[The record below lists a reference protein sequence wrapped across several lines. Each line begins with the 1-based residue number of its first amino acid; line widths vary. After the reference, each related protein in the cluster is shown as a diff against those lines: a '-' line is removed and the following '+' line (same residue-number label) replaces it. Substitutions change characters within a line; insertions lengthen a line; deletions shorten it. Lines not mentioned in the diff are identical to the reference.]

1 MDLRALTQTIL
12 DKVLLPDGILSHH
25 LRRVKVDKIEGSTVK
40 VNEDEY
46 VVFRIVSSK
55 PRTFGDGN
63 AQTVRYYIDIN
74 YYYAYD
80 KTDSRFVNADKR
92 IKAIM
97 SAFLSADPR
106 FRIAN
111 GQSDIYDL
119 DNPYRGINI
128 ELSFVGAI
136 NHEQ

>member
-1 MDLRALTQTIL
+1 MDLRALTQATL

-25 LRRVKVDKIEGSTVK
+25 LRRVEVDKIDGLKVK
-40 VNEDEY
+40 VNKDEY

-55 PRTFGDGN
+55 GRAYGDGN
-63 AQTVRYYIDIN
+63 AQLVRYYIDIN
-74 YYYAYD
+74 YYYAYE
-80 KTDSRFVNADKR
+80 KTDSRFVSANKR

-97 SAFLSADPR
+97 SAFLADPR
-106 FRIAN
+106 FHIAN

-128 ELSFVGAI
+128 ELLFVGV
-136 NHEQ
+136 NDRG